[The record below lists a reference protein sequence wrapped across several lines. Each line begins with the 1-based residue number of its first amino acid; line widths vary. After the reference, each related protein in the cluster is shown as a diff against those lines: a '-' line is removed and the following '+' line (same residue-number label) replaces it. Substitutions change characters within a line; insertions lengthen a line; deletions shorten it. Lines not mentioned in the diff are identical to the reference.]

1 MNGGE
6 KRKPGVQPGRRT
18 FLAGAASLALAPGL
32 APSLAHAQQ
41 PAPRR
46 AADPNGPPIVFVHGN
61 GDSAALWI
69 NNIWRF
75 ETNGFRRNLLWAV
88 DLPIP
93 NARSDDSKPQE
104 YRSSTEDQMKELAAY
119 VAQVKKT
126 THQPKVALIA
136 NSRGGNTVRNYL
148 KNGGGASS
156 VSHAILCGTPNK
168 GKIGRAHV

>member
-6 KRKPGVQPGRRT
+6 KRKPDRQPGRRN

-32 APSLAHAQQ
+32 VYAQQ

-46 AADPNGPPIVFVHGN
+46 AAAEPSGPPIVFVHGN

-75 ETNGFRRNLLWAV
+75 ETNGFRRNLLWAI
-88 DLPIP
+88 DLPMP

-104 YRSSTEDQMKELAAY
+104 YRSSTEDQMK
-119 VAQVKKT
+119 
-126 THQPKVALIA
+126 
-136 NSRGGNTVRNYL
+136 
-148 KNGGGASS
+148 
-156 VSHAILCGTPNK
+156 
-168 GKIGRAHV
+168 